1 VKVIPFLGGGTAGK
15 SRTVTAQRKLN
26 IYLEHR
32 PDGEKG
38 VMVSIYGTPGLK
50 LKYTVTGA
58 GSIRGMTG
66 TNTNLY
72 LVSNNTFY
80 KLDTSGTVVY
90 SAPDEVLSVGSTVE
104 ISSSTT
110 QTLIADGVAG
120 YLYDGSDFTLLP
132 DSFPHTANTVTFVA
146 GYFVAEEP
154 NSQKFW
160 VSDLYDGSTWNG
172 LAFASAS
179 QYPDNILA
187 VDNLN
192 GILIPFCE
200 QHMEFW
206 QNVGSTPVPF
216 APILSATNDWGLAA
230 LHSRSHIAQSICFL
244 GRSEGGQIQ
253 ICRLMGYTVTVIST
267 SDIDAIINGFTVT
280 SDAVGLSYQVDAHP
294 FYQITFPT
302 ADRSFLYD
310 CSTGIWSETQS
321 GHALG
326 YATRHLAQFSTLVGG
341 QTVFCDISSNNIY
354 TMDGEQFTDN
364 GLPIERELIT
374 RHALDN
380 YNEFTVDEL
389 YLDMETGVGVS
400 GISFYDEVYLL
411 SDETSVSTSY
421 ASTNVMEFTIDASSA
436 TDEAGYYGYGYAL
449 DDTYIGSFGTISDG
463 NIYGNPIA
471 GLYNDSSGGSIL
483 TLEGFASNPTSAYI
497 YSVTCNGITV
507 LASSAIYSWQY
518 ETPTSGTWIWSGT
531 TFGMV
536 AGGIYTA
543 TITLTNGLSVSA
555 IYTDITATSGSI
567 WNSISVGDSVT
578 GNSIASGTTVSS
590 KGTDALGR
598 YYVVLSISPT
608 ANMQDEIV
616 EFSSGEPAYVLSE
629 DGSYMLVDEVAT
641 PGADPR
647 VMLSVSR
654 DNGKTYETE
663 QWVPVGK
670 QGQYMTRVLWR
681 RQGSSRVF
689 TFKIRYTEPTKFVIA
704 NAAMSV
710 REAPQ

>member
-1 VKVIPFLGGGTAGK
+1 
-15 SRTVTAQRKLN
+15 
-26 IYLEHR
+26 
-32 PDGEKG
+32 
-38 VMVSIYGTPGLK
+38 
-50 LKYTVTGA
+50 
-58 GSIRGMTG
+58 
-66 TNTNLY
+66 
-72 LVSNNTFY
+72 
-80 KLDTSGTVVY
+80 
-90 SAPDEVLSVGSTVE
+90 
-104 ISSSTT
+104 
-110 QTLIADGVAG
+110 
-120 YLYDGSDFTLLP
+120 
-132 DSFPHTANTVTFVA
+132 
-146 GYFVAEEP
+146 
-154 NSQKFW
+154 
-160 VSDLYDGSTWNG
+160 
-172 LAFASAS
+172 
-179 QYPDNILA
+179 
-187 VDNLN
+187 
-192 GILIPFCE
+192 
-200 QHMEFW
+200 MEFW

-230 LHSRSHIAQSICFL
+230 LYSRAHIAQSICFL

-389 YLDMETGVGVS
+389 YLDMETGVGIS
-400 GISFYDEVYLL
+400 GIGFYDEVYLL
-411 SDETSVSTSY
+411 TDESNVSTSY
-421 ASTNVMEFTIDASSA
+421 ASTNVMDFTINAASA
-436 TDEAGYYGYGYAL
+436 TDGAGYYGYGYAL
-449 DDTYIGSFGTISDG
+449 NEATLGSFGAISAG
-463 NIYGNPIA
+463 SIYGHPIKF
-471 GLYNDSSGGSIL
+471 LFNDSNNSISFSL
-483 TLEGFASNPTSAYI
+483 DGFTSNPTSSYI
-497 YSVTCNGITV
+497 YSITCNGVTV
-507 LASSAIYSWQY
+507 LASSAAYFWQY
-518 ETPTSGTWIWSGT
+518 ETPTDAAWFWSAKS
-531 TFGMV
+531 FGMV
-536 AGGIYTA
+536 AGQTYTA
-543 TITLTNGLSVSA
+543 TVTLTNGLSVSA

-567 WNSISVGDSVT
+567 WNSIDIGDLVT
-578 GNSIASGTTVSS
+578 GYSIVSGTTVYS

-598 YYVVLSISPT
+598 YYVILSISPT
-608 ANMQDEIV
+608 ANMEDQV
-616 EFSSGEPAYVLSE
+616 VAFSSGESAYMLSE

-689 TFKIRYTEPTKFVIA
+689 TFNIRYTEPTKFVIA

-710 REAPQ
+710 RESPQ